1 MDSKFHII
9 EFAKTK
15 KGILKH
21 LEEAKKRSMM
31 GVVSREFKIELAES
45 GLWVLYIKQT
55 MTPEFQKEADNLF
68 ND

>member
-31 GVVSREFKIELAES
+31 GGS
-45 GLWVLYIKQT
+45 
-55 MTPEFQKEADNLF
+55 
-68 ND
+68 